1 MITIENVTTYG
12 LEEAV
17 RGMRNP
23 YNSREK
29 SDSFATYIENPE
41 SLNTAKFNYIL
52 GENDQALMNTLANAG
67 SDHAKYKRMMIVY
80 ADITAPLYWWKEYD
94 TYKVG
99 TVANSCSTMHTIT
112 KKEFE
117 AEDFSCE
124 DLINETDETVGCSP
138 LEFLDVICYALNR
151 YRQLYLE
158 TGDKRWWRQIIQ
170 TLPSSYNQRRTVMLN
185 YEVLSNIYRA
195 RRNHKLSEWQ
205 EFCDWIETLPY
216 ADGIIFMSE
225 DKRIEVLYSKK
236 DVYEGDREGSCCV
249 G

>member
-1 MITIENVTTYG
+1 MIAIENVTIYG
-12 LEEAV
+12 LEEAI

-23 YNSREK
+23 YNSWDK
-29 SDSFATYIENPE
+29 SDSYKVNMMADDRVEMTD
-41 SLNTAKFNYIL
+41 YIL
-52 GENDQALMNTLANAG
+52 GEKDQTLMGQLACAG
-67 SDHAKYKRMMIVY
+67 SDHAKFRRMIAVY

-112 KKEFE
+112 KKEFA

-124 DLINETDETVGCSP
+124 DLMNETDETVGCSP

-170 TLPSSYNQRRTVMLN
+170 TLPSSYNQRRTIMLN

-216 ADGIIFMSE
+216 ADGIIFLSE
-225 DKRIEVLYSKK
+225 DKRIESLYKK
-236 DVYEGDREGSCCV
+236 DAEKGGGEGTCCV